1 MKITQLPSK
10 ILTNPSVNV
19 EFPLSDKNLR
29 HIKEMIKYIDDSQLE
44 TYEGIPGVGLAAPQ
58 IGISLRMF
66 YVNIPV
72 HDKKNYVEFLINP
85 TLLGESEAESAIND
99 GEGCLSID
107 ETKFKTQGY
116 IKRKFKVIIKGY
128 SYFQK
133 KETTITKV
141 GYEAVV
147 LATWIWSHW
156 R

>member
-1 MKITQLPSK
+1 
-10 ILTNPSVNV
+10 
-19 EFPLSDKNLR
+19 
-29 HIKEMIKYIDDSQLE
+29 
-44 TYEGIPGVGLAAPQ
+44 
-58 IGISLRMF
+58 MF

-107 ETKFKTQGY
+107 ESKFKTQGY

-133 KETTITKV
+133 KEITVTKV
-141 GYEAVV
+141 GYEAIV
-147 LATWIWSHW
+147 LQHEYDHIQGKLFIDRINKKEPWAKEDTLILI
-156 R
+156 